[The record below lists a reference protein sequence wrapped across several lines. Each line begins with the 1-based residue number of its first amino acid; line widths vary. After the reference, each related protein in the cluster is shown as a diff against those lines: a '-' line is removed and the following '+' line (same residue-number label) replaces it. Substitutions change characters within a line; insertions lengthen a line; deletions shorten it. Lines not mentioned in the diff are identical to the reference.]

1 MNNNTEN
8 DLKIKRTLMMDDDDW
23 KQENS
28 AQLMGIIRIT
38 DDKKIDAIHNDKILT
53 PQREDAQQIPPGNKR
68 LMSI

>member
-53 PQREDAQQIPPGNKR
+53 P
-68 LMSI
+68 